1 MHTIYVA
8 LCTINVVGIYL
19 CIPYDVA
26 LCTIN
31 VVGIYLCIPY
41 DVALCT
47 INVVG
52 IYLCIPYMWLYV
64 QSIPCGFMYNQCSWD
79 ISVHTI

>member
-1 MHTIYVA
+1 MA

-19 CIPYDVA
+19 CMPYDVA

-41 DVALCT
+41 DVAL
-47 INVVG
+47 
-52 IYLCIPYMWLYV
+52 
-64 QSIPCGFMYNQCSWD
+64 MYNQCSWD

>member
-1 MHTIYVA
+1 MMCFMYNQCSWDIYVHTIYVA

-31 VVGIYLCIPY
+31 IVGIYLCMPY
-41 DVALCT
+41 VALCT
-47 INVVG
+47 I
-52 IYLCIPYMWLYV
+52 
-64 QSIPCGFMYNQCSWD
+64 
-79 ISVHTI
+79 

>member
-1 MHTIYVA
+1 M
-8 LCTINVVGIYL
+8 
-19 CIPYDVA
+19 PYDVA

-47 INVVG
+47 INIVV
-52 IYLCIPYMWLYV
+52 IYLCMPYDV
-64 QSIPCGFMYNQCSWD
+64 AFIYNQCSWD

>member
-1 MHTIYVA
+1 MD
-8 LCTINVVGIYL
+8 
-19 CIPYDVA
+19 IPYDVA

-52 IYLCIPYMWLYV
+52 ICVDAI
-64 QSIPCGFMYNQCSWD
+64 CGFMYNQCSWD
-79 ISVHTI
+79 IYMHAI

>member
-1 MHTIYVA
+1 MMWRSY
-8 LCTINVVGIYL
+8 TINVVGIYL

-41 DVALCT
+41 VALCT

-52 IYLCIPYMWLYV
+52 I
-64 QSIPCGFMYNQCSWD
+64 
-79 ISVHTI
+79 SVHTI

>member
-1 MHTIYVA
+1 MYNQYSCDISVHAICVWIY
-8 LCTINVVGIYL
+8 LCLCRSNVVGIYL
-19 CIPYDVA
+19 CMPYDVA

-52 IYLCIPYMWLYV
+52 IYLWIHMMWLYV
-64 QSIPCGFMYNQCSWD
+64 QSM
-79 ISVHTI
+79 

>member
-1 MHTIYVA
+1 MHAIPYAYHMMA

-41 DVALCT
+41 VALCT

-52 IYLCIPYMWLYV
+52 I
-64 QSIPCGFMYNQCSWD
+64 
-79 ISVHTI
+79 SVHTI

>member
-8 LCTINVVGIYL
+8 LCTINVVWIYL

-31 VVGIYLCIPY
+31 VVGIYLCMPY
-41 DVALCT
+41 DVGA
-47 INVVG
+47 INELG
-52 IYLCIPYMWLYV
+52 YICAYHMMWLYV
-64 QSIPCGFMYNQCSWD
+64 QSM
-79 ISVHTI
+79 

>member
-1 MHTIYVA
+1 MHTIWCGFMA
-8 LCTINVVGIYL
+8 INVVGIYL

-41 DVALCT
+41 VALCT

-52 IYLCIPYMWLYV
+52 YICAYHMMWLYV
-64 QSIPCGFMYNQCSWD
+64 QSM
-79 ISVHTI
+79 